1 MWWRDGS
8 RGSPPPCGEGSG
20 AGVERPLPV
29 QARPPSPIL
38 PRNARGRLIRFAAAA
53 LMAGAVAGC
62 FQPLYGDRSAT
73 GGVGLRDMMAAVEI
87 EEIAAPKGTPLSR
100 IAVEVQ
106 NELRFGLTGGSGAA
120 PPTHR
125 LTIKLFPNSS
135 GIIVDRTTGR
145 QEFVNLGLDANYTLI
160 EIATKKPVM
169 SANAVARVTYDI
181 PGQEQR
187 FLAARGK
194 RDAES
199 QAAKLIAEQ
208 IRNRLA
214 SYFVAGT

>member
-1 MWWRDGS
+1 MWWRDPQFG
-8 RGSPPPCGEGSG
+8 R
-20 AGVERPLPV
+20 R
-29 QARPPSPIL
+29 IL
-38 PRNARGRLIRFAAAA
+38 RFALAA
-53 LMAGAVAGC
+53 LAAGTVAGC
-62 FQPLYGDRSAT
+62 FQPLYGDRSVT
-73 GGVGLRDMMAAVEI
+73 GGAGLRDMMAAVQI
-87 EEIAAPKGTPLSR
+87 EEIPAPSGTPLSR

-106 NELRFGLTGGSGAA
+106 NELRFGLTGGTGSA

-125 LTIKLFPNSS
+125 LTIRLIPSSS
-135 GIIVDRTTGR
+135 GIIIDRTTGR
-145 QEFVNLGLDANYTLI
+145 QEFVNLGLDANYSLI
-160 EIATKKPVM
+160 EIATKKPLLT
-169 SANAVARVTYDI
+169 ANAVARVTYDI

-187 FLAARGK
+187 FLATRGK